1 MKKRIVSY
9 SLLIGVLLMFSGLS
23 YARTDG
29 DVKSSPLFQA
39 SLEETVGSMDANSSP
54 GQGVEVAMATQG
66 QYCGIPT
73 FSPTCEPTICS
84 EPSCTMT
91 TYYTVCSTTCRNT
104 CATCYNTCSS
114 TCTNTCTPGACQR
127 YQFSGYAYW
136 YCYGYA
142 GSNYGLLP
150 SYFDVLVQTNF
161 VYTHYSDNQDR
172 GKWTPNGGSSRY
184 SGSDLRTTL
193 AGGSYY
199 MWGGGWCTY
208 YSRPGYY
215 QWSSYGDTGAWYSL
229 QLVNNDKNFFI
240 NVTPH

>member
-29 DVKSSPLFQA
+29 DVKSSPLFQV

-104 CATCYNTCSS
+104 CATCYNTC
-114 TCTNTCTPGACQR
+114 TNTCSSCQQD
-127 YQFSGYAYW
+127 YHFDGYAYW
-136 YCYGYA
+136 YYYGYA
-142 GSNYGLLP
+142 GSNWGHDGLGQLGIEPRKISVYVDYGDGLRHSGGMEINYSN
-150 SYFDVLVQTNF
+150 SYYIGTDKRT
-161 VYTHYSDNQDR
+161 T
-172 GKWTPNGGSSRY
+172 Y
-184 SGSDLRTTL
+184 SGN
-193 AGGSYY
+193 YY
-199 MWGGGWCTY
+199 VDGGGFCEPLGDIY
-208 YSRPGYY
+208 NF
-215 QWSSYGDTGAWYSL
+215 WSVSGASGWHPL
-229 QLVNNDKNFFI
+229 QASNRTDFYI
-240 NVTPH
+240 NVAP